1 MLRRCRCKGAVVQ
14 TRGCHGAGEVI
25 RRCRGT
31 DHVWCT
37 RADSVQVQQR
47 WSQGAAVQSAEVL
60 VQRWCKVSRCKK
72 CNTVKRC

>member
-1 MLRRCRCKGAVVQ
+1 VLRRCRCKGAVVQ
-14 TRGCHGAGEVI
+14 TRCYGAGEVI